1 MKKIMLLG
9 ALLVLLI
16 APASLAQNQRVQATL
31 TVADSGSCGVA
42 VPTSGSSLSLGLNSN
57 SGATVIQAS
66 DPAGTFTGTIQFQ
79 RTADGTNWVTA
90 PSTDATPVTSATAP
104 GAWQVNVA
112 GYQAV
117 RACLSNQSAGSLT
130 VVITSSVASAATH
143 GGSGSG
149 SGTVNAGLAHQ
160 PAFYPASGTAVSG
173 TCTVP
178 ATNGQF
184 PMLFNVTADAAV
196 DPSCPQ
202 SGFVNTPITG
212 AATTYTI
219 KSADNLQGIEH
230 DVAGSQSVTYS
241 LPTPTTLENLQF
253 AIPQICNY
261 STHTD
266 TLTPVTW
273 TVNGA
278 VSVSI
283 APSSCHS
290 LSIDPFN
297 TTNWLAPL
305 TGAAPGGGPT
315 SLSASSLYTFY
326 MSSTADC
333 LSPSPTATTEVCAKN
348 NNTGVIDYSGTDAAV
363 VVNNALGAFSTV
375 GGRLFFKDGVYPIN
389 SMTAETATGC
399 SNFNSSGNLLAY
411 AFGIPSNTTI
421 ATSVQWIIEGE
432 ASGVYQGEAASVTV
446 NNAGVIFNVTPTA
459 VSSVAANSVLV
470 GWWQRPVSSCA
481 LNANTFSNDTN
492 NVYFKNAYLR
502 FPTNQRGNTLGF
514 APYFAIQVGYD
525 NVGAGFNL
533 TNNAIA
539 TGSAPVVGS
548 YNVGSPGTE
557 LEFAL

>member
-149 SGTVNAGLAHQ
+149 SGTVNAGSAHQ
-160 PAFYPASGTAVSG
+160 PAFYPADGTAVSG

-261 STHTD
+261 SAHID

-273 TVNGA
+273 TVN
-278 VSVSI
+278 SVASVTI
-283 APSSCHS
+283 PSNTCRS

-297 TTNWLAPL
+297 ATNWLA
-305 TGAAPGGGPT
+305 
-315 SLSASSLYTFY
+315 LSSA
-326 MSSTADC
+326 
-333 LSPSPTATTEVCAKN
+333 SPTASCVPSSFSSQTDSGTVTWAIGGALCANGYLLFTTHGGSRTLDL
-348 NNTGVIDYSGTDAAV
+348 TGLVNGGSYVFKIQQDGTGGEGLILGTGCTWLVAIGGAGYSG
-363 VVNNALGAFSTV
+363 STV
-375 GGRLFFKDGVYPIN
+375 TPVTAPNGVDILAFIYDGTN
-389 SMTAETATGC
+389 CLAT
-399 SNFNSSGNLLAY
+399 FN
-411 AFGIPSNTTI
+411 
-421 ATSVQWIIEGE
+421 
-432 ASGVYQGEAASVTV
+432 
-446 NNAGVIFNVTPTA
+446 
-459 VSSVAANSVLV
+459 
-470 GWWQRPVSSCA
+470 
-481 LNANTFSNDTN
+481 
-492 NVYFKNAYLR
+492 
-502 FPTNQRGNTLGF
+502 
-514 APYFAIQVGYD
+514 
-525 NVGAGFNL
+525 
-533 TNNAIA
+533 
-539 TGSAPVVGS
+539 
-548 YNVGSPGTE
+548 
-557 LEFAL
+557 